1 MNSFLKQ
8 VLATVVGFFC
18 IGIFMLIMGTVM
30 MLSVIALGNQKPT
43 LDDKTVLRVNLNGT
57 LTEQAQENPFA
68 ELMGNSAMTEQG
80 LDDLLKAIK
89 TAKTNDKISG
99 IYLEGGVLSA
109 DFASLEELRK
119 ALLDFKKSKKF
130 VVAYADNYMQGT
142 YYLASVA
149 DKVLINPEGMLDWH
163 GIASQ
168 PIFFKELLEK
178 VGVKMQVFRVGT
190 YKSYVEPY
198 TRTEMSDANREQ
210 VHSFISD
217 IWNNVC
223 KDVAASRHIKAE
235 ALNSFADRYMALT
248 KAPEYVKL
256 GLVDSL
262 TYIDGTRDCLRR
274 LAGTEKVKF
283 ISPSALAK
291 LSEAGDS
298 DNKVAV
304 YYAFGGIVGAEQ
316 SGGLNQE
323 AQIVGP
329 KVVEDMDRLMN
340 DENVKAVVLRIN
352 SGGGSAYASEQMWH
366 AIQQLRKKKPV
377 VVSMGGMAA
386 SGGYYM
392 ACGADYI
399 FAEPTTLT
407 GSIGIFGMVPDA
419 TGLLTD
425 KLGLHFDV
433 VKTNEASDFG
443 AMGRPFSA
451 AETAA
456 MQNYVERGYSLF
468 LKRVAAGRKMKPEA
482 VDRIAQGRVWTGS
495 QALKI
500 KLVDR
505 LGTLDDA
512 VAEAARRAGLKEY
525 AVTEEPGMSPWL
537 DRLMKTAQGGDYL
550 EQQLRA
556 TLGVYYQPLRFVKGL
571 QGTDCLQARIPFE
584 PNLN

>member
-291 LSEAGDS
+291 LSEADDS
-298 DNKVAV
+298 DDKVAV

-329 KVVEDMDRLMN
+329 KVVEDLDRLMN

>member
-1 MNSFLKQ
+1 M
-8 VLATVVGFFC
+8 
-18 IGIFMLIMGTVM
+18 
-30 MLSVIALGNQKPT
+30 
-43 LDDKTVLRVNLNGT
+43 
-57 LTEQAQENPFA
+57 
-68 ELMGNSAMTEQG
+68 
-80 LDDLLKAIK
+80 
-89 TAKTNDKISG
+89 
-99 IYLEGGVLSA
+99 
-109 DFASLEELRK
+109 
-119 ALLDFKKSKKF
+119 
-130 VVAYADNYMQGT
+130 
-142 YYLASVA
+142 
-149 DKVLINPEGMLDWH
+149 
-163 GIASQ
+163 
-168 PIFFKELLEK
+168 
-178 VGVKMQVFRVGT
+178 
-190 YKSYVEPY
+190 
-198 TRTEMSDANREQ
+198 
-210 VHSFISD
+210 
-217 IWNNVC
+217 
-223 KDVAASRHIKAE
+223 
-235 ALNSFADRYMALT
+235 
-248 KAPEYVKL
+248 
-256 GLVDSL
+256 
-262 TYIDGTRDCLRR
+262 
-274 LAGTEKVKF
+274 
-283 ISPSALAK
+283 
-291 LSEAGDS
+291 
-298 DNKVAV
+298 
-304 YYAFGGIVGAEQ
+304 
-316 SGGLNQE
+316 
-323 AQIVGP
+323 
-329 KVVEDMDRLMN
+329 
-340 DENVKAVVLRIN
+340 KAVVLRIN

-366 AIQQLRKKKPV
+366 AIQQLKKKKPV

-482 VDRIAQGRVWTGS
+482 VDSIAQGRVWTGS

-505 LGTLDDA
+505 LGTLDNA

-525 AVTEEPGMSPWL
+525 AVTEEPGMAPWL

-556 TLGVYYQPLRFVKGL
+556 TLGVYYQPLHFIKGL
-571 QGTDCLQARIPFE
+571 RGTDCLQARIPFE